1 MSFPQRELRP
11 LYDAM
16 LEATALAEERHFWF
30 RALRRNARYLL
41 ETALAGKTP
50 GLIVDCGTG
59 TGRNLDWL
67 ATLGPAIGVELSATG
82 LRIGRRAG
90 RRLVRG
96 SVTHLPFAAERADV
110 VTSFDVLYCL
120 DESATSLALQEMWRI
135 LRPGG
140 IALVNTAALP
150 SLRGSHSALTNEV
163 RRYTRRELASLLAR
177 HGFAVE
183 RITFTNMATFPVVF
197 AVRWTE
203 RLTGRADRASDA
215 DLRVPVAP
223 VNGVFSAAL
232 AGESALLRLVNL
244 PIGTSLMC
252 LARKR

>member
-1 MSFPQRELRP
+1 
-11 LYDAM
+11 M
-16 LEATALAEERHFWF
+16 LEATARAEERHFWF

-41 ETALAGKTP
+41 DTALSGRAP
-50 GLIVDCGTG
+50 GLVVDCGAG

-67 ATLGPAIGVELSATG
+67 ATLGPAVGLELSTTG
-82 LRIGRRAG
+82 LRLGRRAG

-96 SVTHLPFAAERADV
+96 SVTHLPFADECADV

-120 DESATSLALQEMWRI
+120 DDSATRLAVQEMRRI
-135 LRPGG
+135 LKPGG
-140 IALVNTAALP
+140 IALVNTAALD

-163 RRYTRRELASLLAR
+163 RRYSRRELASLLEG
-177 HGFAVE
+177 HGLTVE

-203 RLTGRADRASDA
+203 RISGRADQASDA
-215 DLRVPVAP
+215 DLRVPAAP
-223 VNGVFSAAL
+223 VNGAFNAAL
-232 AGESALLRLVNL
+232 AAESALLRLVNL

-252 LARKR
+252 VARKV